1 MSGRERRRERIHS
14 PVPLMIV
21 AREMRVMES
30 MSVTLQAVVL
40 LVIAL
45 GAIIGTIIINPA
57 LTVMLAVALVVVNG
71 LILMALTMR
80 PSGS

>member
-1 MSGRERRRERIHS
+1 
-14 PVPLMIV
+14 
-21 AREMRVMES
+21 MES
-30 MSVTLQAVVL
+30 MSVTIQAVVL

-45 GAIIGTIIINPA
+45 GAIIGSIIINPA

-71 LILMALTMR
+71 LILMALTLR

>member
-1 MSGRERRRERIHS
+1 
-14 PVPLMIV
+14 
-21 AREMRVMES
+21 MES
-30 MSVTLQAVVL
+30 IGVTLQAVVL

-71 LILMALTMR
+71 LILMALTLR

>member
-1 MSGRERRRERIHS
+1 
-14 PVPLMIV
+14 
-21 AREMRVMES
+21 MES
-30 MSVTLQAVVL
+30 IGVTMQAVVL

-57 LTVMLAVALVVVNG
+57 LTVMLAVTLVVVNG
-71 LILMALTMR
+71 LILIALTLR